1 MKFFF
6 KNFVSRIHFLLDTI
20 PIKIEIA
27 RRDIKKG
34 YMNCI
39 IIEDEIPAQRVL
51 KNFIEKIPSLNLVST
66 FKAAIEANSF
76 LNNQTVDVVFLDIN
90 LPDISGI
97 DFIKTIKNPP
107 AIIMTTAYPDY
118 AVSSFELV
126 TIVDY
131 LVKPFSFDRF
141 LKAINKAK
149 DRIEI
154 SKNNVKNKTEDS
166 IFLNV
171 DKTLHKITL
180 NSILYIESD
189 RNYIT
194 VVTKTQKLS
203 YIDALKNWTAKLP
216 KNQFIQV
223 HKSFI
228 INRKFVDKISG
239 NILFIKDNK
248 IPIGR
253 TYKQELLKQLK
264 IA

>member
-1 MKFFF
+1 MM
-6 KNFVSRIHFLLDTI
+6 T
-20 PIKIEIA
+20 
-27 RRDIKKG
+27 
-34 YMNCI
+34 CI
-39 IIEDEIPAQRVL
+39 IIEDEIPAQKIL
-51 KNFIEKIPSLNLVST
+51 KNYLTKLPSVQLLGS
-66 FKAAIEANSF
+66 FHAAIEANAF
-76 LNNQTVDVVFLDIN
+76 LNTHNVDLVFLDIN

-107 AIIMTTAYPDY
+107 RIIMTTAYPDY
-118 AVSSFELV
+118 AVSSFELD

-149 DRIEI
+149 DRIE
-154 SKNNVKNKTEDS
+154 NDS
-166 IFLNV
+166 TPSSENPQETIFLNV
-171 DKTLHKITL
+171 DKTLHKIVL
-180 NSILYIESD
+180 NDILYLESD

-203 YIDALKNWTAKLP
+203 YIDSLKNWKEKL
-216 KNQFIQV
+216 KQSQFIQV

-228 INRKFVDKISG
+228 INRTCVEKISG
-239 NILFIKDNK
+239 NEIYIQGNR

-264 IA
+264 II

>member
-1 MKFFF
+1 
-6 KNFVSRIHFLLDTI
+6 
-20 PIKIEIA
+20 
-27 RRDIKKG
+27 
-34 YMNCI
+34 MNCI
-39 IIEDEIPAQRVL
+39 IIEDEIPAQNIL
-51 KNFIEKIPSLNLVST
+51 KNFIGNLPNIQLVDT

-76 LNNQTVDVVFLDIN
+76 LNSNTVDVVFLDIN
-90 LPDISGI
+90 LPDISGL

-118 AVSSFELV
+118 AVSSFELD

-149 DRIEI
+149 DKVKA
-154 SKNNVKNKTEDS
+154 SKNYHEEKEEES

-171 DKTLHKITL
+171 DKTLHKINL
-180 NSILYIESD
+180 SSIFYIESD

-194 VVTKTQKLS
+194 VVTETQKLS
-203 YIDALKNWTAKLP
+203 YIDSLKNWTNKLP
-216 KNQFIQV
+216 NNQFFQV

-228 INRKFVDKISG
+228 INRKFVNKISG
-239 NILFIKDNK
+239 NILFLKDHK

-253 TYKQELLKQLK
+253 TYKQDLLKQLK
-264 IA
+264 II